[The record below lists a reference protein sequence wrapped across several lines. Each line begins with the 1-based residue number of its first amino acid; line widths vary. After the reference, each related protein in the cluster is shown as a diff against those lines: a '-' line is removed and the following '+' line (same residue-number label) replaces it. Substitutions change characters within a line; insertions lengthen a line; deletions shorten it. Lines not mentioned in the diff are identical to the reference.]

1 MVFGVWNGDAM
12 TLVNSFDRNRT
23 GIAYFSMEIAL
34 ESDIPTYAGG
44 LGVLAGDTVRSAADL
59 KVPLVAIS
67 LASRKGYFTQK
78 LNIKGEQTELPSEW
92 EPSKRAEELPVRTT
106 VKIEDRDVQ
115 VRAFHYPV
123 SSPKGG
129 DVPVLLLDTDL
140 EANQRSDREITH
152 YLYGGDLEYRLKQEI
167 VLGVGGV
174 RILNAL
180 GFKIRRY
187 HMNEG
192 HSALLSLEL
201 LRQNQLDAQRV
212 KGMCIFTTHTP
223 VEAAFDKFDYP
234 MVNRVLGDL
243 VPKEIIRQYG
253 GGDRLNMTLLALN
266 LSDYINGV
274 SKRYGE
280 YSTSL
285 FPGYKVHAITNGV
298 HSFTW
303 TCAHFKRL
311 YDRYLP
317 GWADEPSLLT
327 RVGIVPDKEI
337 LEAHREAKEDL
348 LTCVR
353 TMTGVEMDPRV
364 LTIGFARRATGY
376 KRPNL
381 IFSDTDRLRK
391 IARRW
396 GLQII
401 FAGKSH
407 PKDETGKMM
416 IKQIFRYMEELK
428 DDIKM
433 VYLENYDL
441 ALSKLMVSGVDVW
454 LNTPQPPMEASGTSG
469 MKAAHNGVLN
479 FSVLDG
485 WWVEGWIE
493 DVTGWSIGPHPHDNV
508 TPEER
513 KQQEKEDLY
522 NKLNYIICPT
532 YYDRV
537 DSWADMMQNSIGIL
551 ASYFNSHRM
560 MRRYVTDAYL

>member
-1 MVFGVWNGDAM
+1 M

-59 KVPLVAIS
+59 KVPLVAVS
-67 LASRKGYFTQK
+67 LVSRKGYFTQK
-78 LNIKGEQTELPSEW
+78 LSAKGEQTELPSDW
-92 EPSKRAEELPVRTT
+92 DPSKRAEELPVRVT

-115 VRAFHYPV
+115 VRAYQYLV
-123 SSPKGG
+123 TSPKGG
-129 DVPVLLLDTDL
+129 SVPVLLLDTDL
-140 EANQRSDREITH
+140 KENHPSDREITH

-174 RILNAL
+174 RVLNAL
-180 GFKIRRY
+180 GFRIRRY

-201 LRQNQLDAQRV
+201 LRENQLDAQRV
-212 KGMCIFTTHTP
+212 KRMCIFTTHTP
-223 VEAAFDKFDYP
+223 VEAAFDKFDYN
-234 MVNRVLGDL
+234 MVNRILGDL
-243 VPKEIIRQYG
+243 VPKDLIRQYG
-253 GGDRLNMTLLALN
+253 GADRLNMTMLALN

-303 TCAHFKRL
+303 TCEHFKRL

-327 RVGIVPDKEI
+327 RVGIIPDKEI

-353 TMTGVEMDPRV
+353 TMTGIQMDPRV

-381 IFSDTDRLRK
+381 IFSDVDRLKK

-407 PKDETGKMM
+407 PKDETGKLI
-416 IKQIFRYMEELK
+416 IKQIFQNMEELK

-493 DVTGWSIGPHPHDNV
+493 DVTGWSIGPHPHENV
-508 TPEER
+508 DPDER
-513 KQQEKEDLY
+513 RLQEKEDLY

-537 DSWADMMQNSIGIL
+537 DAWADMMQNSIGIL

-560 MRRYVTDAYL
+560 MHRYVTDAYL

>member
-1 MVFGVWNGDAM
+1 M
-12 TLVNSFDRNRT
+12 TLVNRFDRNRA

-34 ESDIPTYAGG
+34 RGDIPTYSGG

-59 KVPLVAIS
+59 NVPLVAVS
-67 LASRKGYFTQK
+67 LVSRKGYFKQK
-78 LNIKGEQTELPSEW
+78 LRQDGEQTELPADW
-92 EPSKRAEELPVRTT
+92 DPAKTAEELPTKVS
-106 VKIEDRDVQ
+106 VKIKGRDVLI
-115 VRAFHYPV
+115 RAYNYSV

-129 DVPVLLLDTDL
+129 TVPVLLLDTDF
-140 EANQRSDREITH
+140 EANPPEDRTITH

-174 RILNAL
+174 RMLDAL
-180 GFKIRRY
+180 GFKISRY

-192 HSALLSLEL
+192 HSALLALEL
-201 LRQNQLDAQRV
+201 LRQSQLNVDRV
-212 KGMCIFTTHTP
+212 KSMCIFTTHTP

-234 MVNRVLGDL
+234 LVERVLGEL
-243 VPKEIIRQYG
+243 VPSEIIRRYG
-253 GGDRLNMTLLALN
+253 GEDRLNMTLLALN

-274 SKRYGE
+274 SKSYGE
-280 YSTSL
+280 YSAKL

-303 TCAHFKRL
+303 TCTHFKRL
-311 YDRYLP
+311 FDRYLP

-327 RVGIVPDKEI
+327 RVGIIPDELI
-337 LEAHREAKEDL
+337 LDAHREAKEDL
-348 LTCVR
+348 FACIKR
-353 TMTGVEMDPRV
+353 MTGVEMDPKV

-376 KRPNL
+376 KRPTL

-396 GLQII
+396 GIQIV
-401 FAGKSH
+401 FGGKSH
-407 PKDETGKMM
+407 PKDETGKRM
-416 IKQIFRYMEELK
+416 IKEVFWHIRELK
-428 DDIKM
+428 DEIKM
-433 VYLENYDL
+433 VYLEDYDL
-441 ALSKLMVSGVDVW
+441 DLSKMMVAGVDVW

-493 DVTGWSIGPHPHDNV
+493 GVTGWSIGPRPGEKIS
-508 TPEER
+508 PEER
-513 KQQEKEDLY
+513 NLLEREDLY

-532 YYDRV
+532 FYEGV
-537 DSWADMMQNSIGIL
+537 DSWATMMQNSISIL

-560 MRRYVTDAYL
+560 MRRYVTEAYL

>member
-1 MVFGVWNGDAM
+1 M

-23 GIAYFSMEIAL
+23 AVAYFSMEIAL
-34 ESDIPTYAGG
+34 NSEIPTYAGG
-44 LGVLAGDTVRSAADL
+44 LGVLAGDTVRSASDL
-59 KVPLVAIS
+59 NVPLVAVS
-67 LASRKGYFTQK
+67 LVSRKGYFKQK
-78 LNIKGEQTELPSEW
+78 LDPNGIQTELPSEW
-92 EPSKRAEELPVRTT
+92 DPSKFAEELPARVT
-106 VKIEDRDVQ
+106 VKIEDREVQ
-115 VRAFHYPV
+115 VRAFNYSV

-129 DVPVLLLDTDL
+129 TVPVLLLDTDL
-140 EANQRSDREITH
+140 EANSPSDRAITH
-152 YLYGGDLEYRLKQEI
+152 FLYGGDLEYRLKQEI

-174 RILNAL
+174 RMLDAL
-180 GFKIRRY
+180 GFRIRRY

-192 HSALLSLEL
+192 HSALLALEL
-201 LRQNQLDAQRV
+201 LRRNQFDAPRV
-212 KGMCIFTTHTP
+212 KSMCIFTTHTP
-223 VEAAFDKFDYP
+223 VEAAFDKFDYAL
-234 MVNRVLGDL
+234 VGRVLGDL
-243 VPKEIIRQYG
+243 VPVEMVKRYG
-253 GGDRLNMTLLALN
+253 GGDQLNMTLLALN

-280 YSTSL
+280 YSAKL

-303 TCAHFKRL
+303 TCDHFKRL

-317 GWADEPSLLT
+317 GWADEPDLLT
-327 RVGIVPDKEI
+327 RAGIIPDEYI

-348 LTCVR
+348 LTCVK

-381 IFSDTDRLRK
+381 IFSDAERLKK
-391 IARRW
+391 IAKRW

-401 FAGKSH
+401 FAGKAH
-407 PKDETGKMM
+407 PKDETGKR
-416 IKQIFRYMEELK
+416 IIREVYRHISELK

-441 ALSKLMVSGVDVW
+441 ALSKLMVAGVDVW
-454 LNTPQPPMEASGTSG
+454 LNTPEPPLEASGTSG

-493 DVTGWSIGPHPHDNV
+493 GVTGWSIGPHPNENV

-513 KQQEKEDLY
+513 RLQEKEDLY
-522 NKLNYIICPT
+522 NKLNYVICPT

-537 DSWADMMQNSIGIL
+537 DAWATMMQNSISIL

>member
-1 MVFGVWNGDAM
+1 M

-34 ESDIPTYAGG
+34 ESDMPTYSGG
-44 LGVLAGDTVRSAADL
+44 LGVLAGDTVRSSADL
-59 KVPLVAIS
+59 NVPLVAVS
-67 LASRKGYFTQK
+67 LVSRKGYFKQK
-78 LNIKGEQTELPSEW
+78 LNQNGDQVEFPSDW
-92 EPSKRAEELPVRTT
+92 EPSKFTEELPVRAT
-106 VKIEDRDVQ
+106 VKIEGRDVQ
-115 VRAFHYPV
+115 VRAFHYSV

-129 DVPVLLLDTDL
+129 VVPVLLLDTDIETNL
-140 EANQRSDREITH
+140 PHDRAITD
-152 YLYGGDLEYRLKQEI
+152 YLYGGDLEYRLKQEVI
-167 VLGVGGV
+167 LGVGGV
-174 RILNAL
+174 RILDTL
-180 GFKIRRY
+180 GFRIRRY

-192 HSALLSLEL
+192 HSALLALEL
-201 LRQNQLDAQRV
+201 LRKNQFDAQRV
-212 KGMCIFTTHTP
+212 KEMCIFTTHTP

-234 MVNRVLGDL
+234 MVNRILGDL
-243 VPKEIIRQYG
+243 VPSETVRQYG
-253 GGDRLNMTLLALN
+253 GVDRLNMTLLALN

-280 YSTSL
+280 YSKSL

-298 HSFTW
+298 HSYTW
-303 TCAHFKRL
+303 TCAHFRRL
-311 YDRYLP
+311 YDKYLP

-327 RVGIVPDKEI
+327 RVGIIPDEQI

-348 LTCVR
+348 LTCVK
-353 TMTGVEMDPRV
+353 TMTGVVMDPRV
-364 LTIGFARRATGY
+364 LTVGLARRATGY
-376 KRPNL
+376 KRL
-381 IFSDTDRLRK
+381 DFIFSDVERLRK

-407 PKDETGKMM
+407 PKDETGKM
-416 IKQIFRYMEELK
+416 IIRRIFQLINGLK

-441 ALSKLMVSGVDVW
+441 ALSKLVVSGVDVW
-454 LNTPQPPMEASGTSG
+454 LNTPLPPMEASGTSG

-493 DVTGWSIGPHPHDNV
+493 GITGWSIGPHPHENI

-513 KQQEKEDLY
+513 KPQEIEDLY
-522 NKLNYIICPT
+522 NKLNYVISPT

-537 DSWADMMQNSIGIL
+537 DSWAMMMQNTISIL

-560 MRRYVTDAYL
+560 MHRYVTDAYL